1 MSISNLQFCEMAARL
16 NRNRVREIADAHPTE
31 GSEAELQADIVSA
44 LKRLGW
50 PYLQTRMDSA
60 NTYTIKGAP
69 DFVIF
74 APHGKTWCVE
84 CKTAKGK
91 LSTEQEGFGMWLNT
105 VNHHYAVVRS
115 LQAFTE
121 LVGNC

>member
-1 MSISNLQFCEMAARL
+1 MAARL

-31 GSEAELQADIVSA
+31 GSEAELQADIVGA

-50 PYLQTRMDSA
+50 PYLQTRMDAA
-60 NTYTIKGAP
+60 NTYTVKGAP
-69 DFVIF
+69 DFIVF
-74 APHGKTWCVE
+74 APHGKTLCVE

-91 LSTEQEGFGMWLNT
+91 LSVDQEGFGMWLNT

-115 LQAFTE
+115 LRGFTE
-121 LVGNC
+121 LIGNC

>member
-1 MSISNLQFCEMAARL
+1 MSISNLQFAEMAARL
-16 NRNRVREIADAHPTE
+16 NRNRVREITDAHPTE

-50 PYLQTRMDSA
+50 PYLQTRMDAA

-74 APHGKTWCVE
+74 MPHGKVLCVE

-91 LSTEQEGFGMWLNT
+91 LSTEQEGFGKWLNLM
-105 VNHHYAVVRS
+105 NHHYAVVRS
-115 LQAFTE
+115 LQGFTE
-121 LVGNC
+121 LIA